1 MTKIYIKPDVEMHR
15 IEMVNMIAASPDP
28 TPTPETDTD
37 ADIPKDVGSEG
48 ESTGEAVSKDNS
60 WSVWDD

>member
-1 MTKIYIKPDVEMHR
+1 MTKIYVKPDVEMHR
-15 IEMVNMIAASPDP
+15 IEMVNMIAASPDT
-28 TPTPETDTD
+28 TPTPKVDGPLPPGVKPE
-37 ADIPKDVGSEG
+37 E

>member
-1 MTKIYIKPDVEMHR
+1 MHR